1 MLRFK
6 PEYGVVPVVEV
17 VEVVGSIDVGRVRG
31 AAVQV
36 DDHLARS
43 TGAFFFS
50 LLFLALFGSL
60 TQQRIGLSYHIF
72 IYQSGRDVELAATV
86 NAWSE
91 KVLEIKN

>member
-17 VEVVGSIDVGRVRG
+17 VEVVGSIDVGRVGG

-43 TGAFFFS
+43 TGTFFFS

-60 TQQRIGLSYHIF
+60 TQEGSDYLIISLSIN
-72 IYQSGRDVELAATV
+72 RDVT
-86 NAWSE
+86 SS
-91 KVLEIKN
+91 

>member
-1 MLRFK
+1 MLWFK

-36 DDHLARS
+36 DDHLART

-60 TQQRIGLSYHIF
+60 TQEGSDYLIISLSIN
-72 IYQSGRDVELAATV
+72 RDVT
-86 NAWSE
+86 S
-91 KVLEIKN
+91 I